1 MRSGHTNTHMYF
13 HHVPGRLRI
22 RSSQVKGNEREASS
36 ATAWL
41 RSLPGVS
48 SAEANVVTGSLTLRY
63 DPSTTGC
70 ENLLTALKGAGY
82 VSANFDSRPAPIVS
96 AQSTFRSQLQSELAT
111 KVVKTLAVYA
121 VEQAV
126 TALITTLL

>member
-1 MRSGHTNTHMYF
+1 MPSGNSNTYTYF

-22 RSSQVKGNEREASS
+22 RSSQVKGNERQAYS

-48 SAEANVVTGSLTLRY
+48 SAEANTLTGSLTLRY
-63 DPSTTGC
+63 DPSATGF
-70 ENLLTALKGAGY
+70 ENLLTALKRAGY
-82 VSANFDSRPAPIVS
+82 VNADFNGRPAANVS
-96 AQSTFRSQLQSELAT
+96 AQSTFRSQLQTELAT